1 MQDLCINF
9 QCTHQKKK
17 TSNVRLLVKR
27 ESTIKHLVVMQNA
40 VKKLEVN
47 VDIDVFLWTAVSS
60 DAFS

>member
-1 MQDLCINF
+1 MYSS
-9 QCTHQKKK
+9 KKK